1 VLAEESPAAM
11 QARVIADLA
20 SAWPRYASLF
30 PVLRSEV
37 GRVLTF
43 EKSAGYTHT
52 RRKGS
57 RVSGLVDVVPT
68 LAHRLM
74 PSARFVLIARDPA
87 TLPRSRYQQCLRQMH
102 RHARAGE
109 LMTQKC
115 GGSVDADF
123 EQMVLRSGVVQADG
137 SGVLS
142 PAPLSS
148 GPGGASPLARLLAA
162 RMGGELPQRCR
173 GRDPAERER
182 PDERH
187 TGAGHTN
194 DIQAEGCQH
203 YGCPRPVRRVYVL
216 ARPLLSSTGVYRAAA
231 GPSGLLLV
239 EDAVE
244 TLLAWG
250 SALREGRLL
259 VLFTEQFGSDPFG
272 MMNQVLRHV
281 GLPSY
286 NWPDAVRV
294 PNSTRWTYCLATS
307 KSVAPKRKLSV
318 EWEAALRL
326 AYTPVIR
333 RFKEALPCLHAPWR
347 EAAGEQAGKAADNKD
362 LGAHEEL
369 RRKMCP

>member
-1 VLAEESPAAM
+1 V

-52 RRKGS
+52 RRKGAKA
-57 RVSGLVDVVPT
+57 SGLVDVVPT

-142 PAPLSS
+142 PAPLAS

-162 RMGGELPQRCR
+162 RMG
-173 GRDPAERER
+173 
-182 PDERH
+182 
-187 TGAGHTN
+187 
-194 DIQAEGCQH
+194 
-203 YGCPRPVRRVYVL
+203 
-216 ARPLLSSTGVYRAAA
+216 

-307 KSVAPKRKLSV
+307 KSVAPKRKLSAA
-318 EWEAALRL
+318 WEAALRL

-347 EAAGEQAGKAADNKD
+347 EAAGEHAGEAADNKD
-362 LGAHEEL
+362 TGAHEEL